1 MKKGLLT
8 VLLASLVLV
17 GCQNYDD
24 QFDDLN
30 AQISALKSQVDGL
43 SSLSGQVSSLAGTIS
58 GLQSG
63 VSAAQAAATAA
74 GASADA
80 ATAAGNAAAAAATAS
95 TADLSGLEA
104 SLASLA
110 TDVAAVQASL
120 ATAATESA
128 VTALQAELDAIEA
141 DLADLLAT
149 SNIYSTD
156 VTVNNATTLNS
167 ALALGNKLNV
177 LNATLTITAY
187 AGMDYT
193 KVQTLADR
201 VNTMTGNLVYSAYS
215 STGTEIT
222 FNNLVSAGNI
232 TMTQPKGYSFPKLA
246 NAAAIR
252 LNSTYGTTVTN
263 ISFPVLTTATSID
276 TDAAVAAAF
285 DINFTYATNVD
296 LGSMV
301 TAPGNTITITTK
313 KDAVLDLGAYK
324 STDATGNAVD
334 INLTLNGPA
343 SFTNGTAA
351 GTFASTGLPGNTL
364 GAADGAITLTN
375 VATAAIHNFRG
386 DITLNTG
393 VKNFTGNNI
402 VRIGTAATTSI
413 SGATDLETI
422 NVTYIR
428 DNDPGLSAGTVADL
442 SEENMT
448 DDQDLS
454 FGSTHTKLTSVTV
467 AGKAGDIIVNLAPA
481 VTTIDL
487 SAADMFDVTVTGN
500 VALTSFSD
508 AKTAN
513 DWTFNDNDLFAGALN
528 ASHTTT
534 MTTGSGSTDAAA
546 AFSVVGNAEIT
557 SLTIA
562 GDDVDDLDITGN
574 AKLATL
580 AASALKDNGASTAG
594 AVDIYDNALVAS
606 LVKDSQETTA
616 ATALSTYA
624 KGKTVDAG
632 SITSTSGLNTL
643 DAYLAAAASESSAS
657 AVVQAWFD
665 TVTKLE
671 IQSIYG
677 GAYTDTTSSLPA
689 SAPARTG
696 ENATD
701 FTSTYAGYMNYFYQK
716 DGSAISTRTVGAVGA
731 QRKSYAFDLV
741 RNTTTQAETRT
752 LGDTAEGFTV
762 YQNDIAIA
770 TFDEG
775 DAYTGAAVGGL
786 VENLDDLMGYIN
798 ADTSLANGYNLDLEA
813 QEDGFIKAMYAVT
826 YLSSSGATATA
837 GSVSTSGLLNF
848 TFGNYNNGTSMDLQ
862 AHVTATNGS
871 NGLATGI
878 IAAINAAGEYTAAAT
893 GGNGNQ
899 FYVQKHVSAS
909 GLDTSPL
916 VTSSSFPTLSL
927 KPTTTSTT
935 AVLVATGRGSV
946 SWGSDTVS
954 NFDTATANA
963 ANIKGSATSEYSVST
978 SKSTI
983 DGLRLTLTNNTGVAQ
998 AAIGVGVT
1006 GQSNTAIVTSQAIGT
1021 SIAQGLIAAGTN
1033 IASYSANTG
1042 TVDNNEATANYVAA
1056 FSDISSGSA
1065 ATVTAAVTGYTNDK
1079 TGW

>member
-43 SSLSGQVSSLAGTIS
+43 SSLSGQVSSLSGTIS
-58 GLQSG
+58 GLQAG

-80 ATAAGNAAAAAATAS
+80 ATAAANAS
-95 TADLSGLEA
+95 TAAVNGIAATDLSGLEA
-104 SLASLA
+104 SLATLA
-110 TDVAAVQASL
+110 DDVAAVQASL
-120 ATAATESA
+120 ATAASESA
-128 VTALQAELDAIEA
+128 VTALQTELDAIEA

-156 VTVNNATTLNS
+156 VTVNSATTLNS

-177 LNATLTITAY
+177 LNATLTITGY

-252 LNSTYGTTVTN
+252 LNSDYETTVTN

-296 LGSMV
+296 FGAMV

-313 KDAVLDLGAYK
+313 KDATLDMDAYK
-324 STDATGNAVD
+324 STDASGNDVNID
-334 INLTLNGPA
+334 LTLNGPA

-351 GTFASTGLPGNTL
+351 GTFASTGLPGNTV
-364 GAADGAITLTN
+364 GAADGTITLTN

-386 DITLNTG
+386 DIVLNGG

-402 VRIGTAATTSI
+402 VMIGTASGGDDLTS
-413 SGATDLETI
+413 ATDLETL
-422 NVTYIR
+422 NVTLMR
-428 DNDPGLSAGTVADL
+428 DNDPGLSSTAVANF
-442 SEENMT
+442 EKETNEA
-448 DDQDLS
+448 QDIIL
-454 FGSTHTKLTSVTV
+454 GSTHTKLTSLTVT
-467 AGKAGDIIVNLAPA
+467 GTGG
-481 VTTIDL
+481 
-487 SAADMFDVTVTGN
+487 DVTASAVPALTTVDLTGLTAMDVTMSGN
-500 VALTSFSD
+500 VALTSFTD
-508 AKTAN
+508 ATAAN
-513 DWTFNDNDLFAGALN
+513 DWTFNDNDLMTSVN
-528 ASHTTT
+528 SSHTTKLY
-534 MTTGSGSTDAAA
+534 GTDKAAA
-546 AFSVVGNAEIT
+546 LSVVGNADIT
-557 SLTIA
+557 TLTI
-562 GDDVDDLDITGN
+562 GSNNVDDLDITGN

-580 AASALKDNGASTAG
+580 SASSLTSNGASTAG

-606 LVKDSQETTA
+606 LVKDSQESDA

-624 KGKTVDAG
+624 KGKSVDGG
-632 SITSTSGLNTL
+632 SITSASGLSGL
-643 DAYLAAAASESSAS
+643 DTYLAAAASESSAT
-657 AVVQAWFD
+657 AIVQAWFD
-665 TVTKLE
+665 SVTKLE
-671 IQSIYG
+671 VQSTYG
-677 GAYTDTTSSLPA
+677 GAYTDMTSSLPT

-696 ENATD
+696 ATATD
-701 FTSTYAGYMNYFYQK
+701 FTSTYSGYMNYFFQQ
-716 DGSAISTRTVGAVGA
+716 DGRTATTRTVGSIGK
-731 QRKSYAFDLV
+731 QRLSYAFDIV
-741 RNTTTQAETRT
+741 RDATTQAETRT

-786 VENLDDLMGYIN
+786 VETLDDLMGYIN
-798 ADTSLANGYNLDLEA
+798 ADTTLANGYNLDLEA
-813 QEDGFIKAMYAVT
+813 QEDGFIKAMYSVT

-848 TFGNYNNGTSMDLQ
+848 TFGNYNDGASMDLQ

-935 AVLVATGRGSV
+935 AVLVSTGRGSV
-946 SWGSDTVS
+946 SWGSDTTS
-954 NFDTATANA
+954 NFDNATANA
-963 ANIKGSATSEYSVST
+963 SNVKGSATSEYSVST

-1056 FSDISSGSA
+1056 FSDISSGTS
-1065 ATVTAAVTGYTNDK
+1065 ATVASAVTTYTNDK